1 MPRTTTPTDTNDRTN
16 SRARQ
21 ADRARLA
28 ALSPVDQDL
37 IRIANAP
44 GFRRWVEQIRATGG
58 CEHPIYLAG
67 STVTRDTSGTV
78 VHAYSTADEPGGR
91 LAVRC
96 RNRRASRCAPC
107 SYEHQGDTFHLVRAG
122 LVGGKSV
129 PAVVRDHPRLF
140 VTLTAPSFG
149 PVHRAT
155 TDGPCRPR
163 RAGSLCEHGRHRGCP
178 LTHSPDESVIGQP
191 LCRACYDYPHHVLWN
206 AHVGELWDYFTHAV
220 RRRLASAAGIPRSR
234 LREHLR
240 VSFAKVAEYQARGA
254 VHLHAVLR
262 LDGPDGPDSP
272 PPDWASDDLLVALV
286 PEAAA
291 AVRVSAPASEAL
303 GSYVLRWGRQ
313 LDVRPLRACND
324 GRELTDDAIA
334 GYLAKYVTKSTVA
347 GGGTDTRITHRS
359 TIDLL
364 PVTDHVRAL
373 LRASWDLGG
382 LPELAH
388 LRIRPWAH
396 TLAFRGHC
404 LTKSRAYSTTYR
416 ALRAARAD
424 HQRSDDDAGPGDAG
438 VLTLATWRFAGH
450 GHTPGQA
457 EIAAGVAEDLVRQRE
472 IVRQERALGHTW
484 AP

>member
-1 MPRTTTPTDTNDRTN
+1 MSSTTPNTDHPPHSN
-16 SRARQ
+16 SRARY
-21 ADRARLA
+21 DHRARLA

-37 IRIANAP
+37 IRIANLP
-44 GFRRWVEQIRATGG
+44 RFERWIEQIRATGG
-58 CEHPIYLAG
+58 CEHPIYLSG

-78 VHAYSTADEPGGR
+78 LSSYSTDTEPGGR

-122 LVGGKSV
+122 LVGGKNV
-129 PAVVRDHPRLF
+129 PTAVRDHPRLF

-155 TDGPCRPR
+155 THGSCRPR
-163 RAGSLCEHGRHRGCP
+163 RAGDLCTHGRHRGCP
-178 LTHSPDESVIGQP
+178 LTHSPDDRVLGQP
-191 LCRACYDYPHHVLWN
+191 LCRACYEYPHHVLWN
-206 AHVGELWDYFTHAV
+206 AHAGGLWDGFAHTL

-234 LREHLR
+234 LREHVR

-254 VHLHAVLR
+254 IHLHIVVR

-272 PPDWASDDLLVALV
+272 PPAWASADLVAGLV

-291 AVRVSAPASEAL
+291 AVRVPAPESEAL

-313 LDVRPLRACND
+313 LDVRPLRAVTD
-324 GRELTDDAIA
+324 EHAPTDDAVA
-334 GYLAKYVTKSTVA
+334 AYLAKYVTKSTVD
-347 GGGTDTRITHRS
+347 GGGTDTPITHRA
-359 TIDLL
+359 TIELL

-373 LRASWDLGG
+373 LRTCWDLGG

-388 LRIRPWAH
+388 LRMRAWAH

-404 LTKSRAYSTTYR
+404 LTKSRAYSTTYGV
-416 ALRAARAD
+416 LRAARAD
-424 HQRSDDDAGPGDAG
+424 HQRTDEPEVGDDG
-438 VLTLATWRFAGH
+438 VTTLAMWRFTGH
-450 GHTPGQA
+450 GHTPGEA
-457 EIAAGVAEDLVRQRE
+457 EIAAGIAEDIVRQRE
-472 IVRQERALGHTW
+472 IAREPATGRRGYI
-484 AP
+484 

>member
-1 MPRTTTPTDTNDRTN
+1 MPSTPTPTH
-16 SRARQ
+16 Q
-21 ADRARLA
+21 AHGDRAEHSRLA
-28 ALSPVDQDL
+28 RIAGLTPIEQDL
-37 IRIANAP
+37 IRIANLP
-44 GFRRWVEQIRATGG
+44 GFPRWVEQIRATGG
-58 CEHPIYLAG
+58 CEHPIYLSG
-67 STVTRDTSGTV
+67 STVTRDTSGAV
-78 VHAYSTADEPGGR
+78 VHAYSTPDEPGGR

-107 SYEHQGDTFHLVRAG
+107 SREHAGDTFHLVRAG
-122 LVGGKSV
+122 LVGGKGV
-129 PAVVRDHPRLF
+129 PDVRDHPRLF

-149 PVHRAT
+149 PVHRGT

-178 LTHSPDESVIGQP
+178 LTHSPDDRVIGQP

-206 AHVGELWDYFTHAV
+206 AHIGSLWDGFAHTL
-220 RRRLASAAGIPRSR
+220 RRRLASAAGIPRSH
-234 LREHLR
+234 LREHVR
-240 VSFAKVAEYQARGA
+240 VSFAKVAEYQQRGA
-254 VHLHAVLR
+254 IHLHAVVR
-262 LDGPDGPDSP
+262 LDGPDGPHSP
-272 PPDWASDDLLVALV
+272 PPEWGSDDVLVALV

-313 LDVRPLRACND
+313 LDVRPLRAFNN
-324 GRELTDDAIA
+324 GRALTDDAIA

-347 GGGTDTRITHRS
+347 GGIDTRITHRS

-373 LRASWDLGG
+373 LRTCWDLGG

-388 LRIRPWAH
+388 LRTRAWAH

-404 LTKSRAYSTTYR
+404 LTKSMAYSTTYR
-416 ALRAARAD
+416 ALRTARAD
-424 HQRSDDDAGPGDAG
+424 HQRSAGDAGPEDPGAF
-438 VLTLATWRFAGH
+438 TLATWRFAGH

-457 EIAAGVAEDLVRQRE
+457 EIAAGIAEDLVQQRE
-472 IVRQERALGHTW
+472 AVRDSRTEVQSVEAAHG
-484 AP
+484 